1 MDFKTEIAKL
11 IADKAGIT
19 AEECFGYIEVPPQKE
34 MGDFAFPCF
43 KLARV
48 MRKAPPVIAQE
59 LKESI
64 VLPPFMKECAVAG
77 GYLNFFTDSEKR
89 AEAVLSEINSKGEA
103 YGSTPIGN
111 GKTVCLDYSSINIA
125 KRCHI
130 GHLTTTVLGNS
141 LAKIHRFLGYNV
153 VSINHLGDWGTQ
165 FGKMLCAFKHWG
177 KREDVEEKGVN
188 ALIELYVRFD
198 READDAM
205 QDEARAWFKKIE
217 DDDPEAM
224 ELFTWFKDITLKDV
238 AEIYDMLGITFDSY
252 AGESFYKDKCGAVV
266 DELNEKHMLEL
277 SEGAYVVKLDEY
289 DMPPCILLKSD
300 GASIYATRD
309 MAAAFYRKKTYN
321 FDKCLYVVAYQ
332 QNLHFKQV
340 FKVIE
345 LMGYEWAKDLV
356 HVPFG
361 MVSYEGET
369 LSTRKGHVVYL
380 DELLHRACDKALEII
395 NEKNPELPD
404 KETVAKQVGIGAVV
418 FYDLFS
424 GRIKDVDFWWD
435 RALNFEGETGP
446 YVQYAHTRCCSV
458 LAKAPALDT
467 SKADFSALSDDASL
481 ELIAKLEAFPQ
492 IVLDAAE
499 KYEPSIITRFCAS
512 LAQSYNKFYF
522 DNRIIG
528 EDEAVMQ
535 ARLLVTKCTRDVL
548 KTALG
553 LLGIDAPE
561 KM

>member
-1 MDFKTEIAKL
+1 MDFKFEIAAL
-11 IADKAGIT
+11 IAEKAGISQ
-19 AEECFGYIEVPPQKE
+19 EECAGYIEVPPKKE

-48 MRKAPPVIAQE
+48 MRKAPPVIAKELQE
-59 LKESI
+59 TL
-64 VLPPFMKECAVAG
+64 VLPDFIKEARVEG
-77 GYLNFFTDSEKR
+77 GYLNFFLDLSKR
-89 AEAVLSEINSKGEA
+89 AGSVLSAIDDLGEK
-103 YGSTPIGN
+103 YGASTLGN
-111 GKTVCLDYSSINIA
+111 GKTVCIDYSSINIA

-141 LAKIHRFLGYNV
+141 LAKIHRFLGYEV

-165 FGKMLCAFKHWG
+165 FGKMLCAYKHWG
-177 KREDVEEKGVN
+177 NREAVEEKGVN
-188 ALIELYVRFD
+188 ALIELYVRFEQD
-198 READDAM
+198 ADDAM
-205 QDEARAWFKKIE
+205 QEEARAWFKKIE
-217 DDDPEAM
+217 NDDPEAT
-224 ELFTWFKDITLKDV
+224 ELFNWFKDITLKDV
-238 AEIYDMLGITFDSY
+238 AEIYDLLGIHFDSY

-266 DELNEKHMLEL
+266 DELNEKKMLEL

-300 GASIYATRD
+300 GATIYATRD
-309 MAAAFYRKKTYN
+309 LAAVFYRKKTYN

-332 QNLHFKQV
+332 QNLHFQQV
-340 FKVIE
+340 FKVVE
-345 LMGYEWAKDLV
+345 LMGYDWAKSLV

-361 MVSYEGET
+361 MVSYEGKT

-380 DELLHRACDKALEII
+380 DEVLHRAVDKALDII
-395 NEKNPELPD
+395 NEKNPGLEN
-404 KETVAKQVGIGAVV
+404 KEEVAKQVGIGAVV

-424 GRIKDVDFWWD
+424 NKIKDVDFWWD

-458 LAKAPALDT
+458 MAKAPALDR
-467 SKADFSALSDDASL
+467 SKADFSVLSDEASADL
-481 ELIAKLEAFPQ
+481 VARLEAFPQ
-492 IVLDAAE
+492 VVQDAAE
-499 KYEPSIITRFCAS
+499 KYEPSIITRYVVN
-512 LAQSYNKFYF
+512 LAQSYNRVYF
-522 DNRIIG
+522 ENHIIG
-528 EDEAVMQ
+528 EEEPVLQ
-535 ARLLVTKCTRDVL
+535 ARLLVTKCTRDCI

>member
-1 MDFKTEIAKL
+1 MNFKEIL
-11 IADKAGIT
+11 ADKIAVAAGIEK
-19 AEECFGYIEVPPQKE
+19 EECASYIEIPPQKE

-43 KLARV
+43 KLAKV
-48 MRKAPPVIAQE
+48 MRKAPPMIAQQ
-59 LKESI
+59 LKDTIEMPAF
-64 VLPPFMKECAVAG
+64 VKECKVMG
-77 GYLNFFTDSEKR
+77 GYLNFYIDPSAR
-89 AEAVLSEINSKGEA
+89 AEAVLKEIHASGEN
-103 YGSTPIGN
+103 YGSDVVGN
-111 GKTVCLDYSSINIA
+111 GKTVCIDYSSINIA

-130 GHLTTTVLGNS
+130 GHLSTTVLGNS
-141 LAKIHRFLGYNV
+141 LVHIYKFLGYNV

-165 FGKMLCAFKHWG
+165 FGKMICAYKHWG
-177 KREDVEEKGVN
+177 KKEDVESAGVN
-188 ALIELYVRFD
+188 ALIDLYVRFD
-198 READDAM
+198 REATEELE
-205 QDEARAWFKKIE
+205 DEARAWFKKIE
-217 DDDPEAM
+217 DDDPEAI

-238 AEIYDMLGITFDSY
+238 EVIYDLLGIKFDSY
-252 AGESFYKDKCGAVV
+252 AGESFYKDKCGAVI
-266 DELNEKHMLEL
+266 DELKEKNMLEF
-277 SEGAYVVKLDEY
+277 SQGAYVVKLDEY

-321 FDKCLYVVAYQ
+321 FDKCLYIVAYQ

-345 LMGYEWAKDLV
+345 LMGYEWAKNLI

-361 MVSYEGET
+361 MVSYEGQT

-380 DELLHRACDKALEII
+380 DELLHRAIDKALDII
-395 NEKNPELPD
+395 NEKNPDLQD
-404 KETVAKQVGIGAVV
+404 KETVARQVGIGAVV

-458 LAKAPALDT
+458 LAKAPDLDAE
-467 SKADFSALSDDASL
+467 KADFSVLSDDASL
-481 ELIAKLEAFPQ
+481 DLIAKLEAFPDL
-492 IVLDAAE
+492 VKDAAE
-499 KYEPSIITRFCAS
+499 KYEPSVITRFCAS

-528 EDEAVMQ
+528 EEEPIMQ

-548 KTALG
+548 KSALG
-553 LLGIDAPE
+553 LLGIEAPE